1 MYFKLVEEIDK
12 TLPED
17 KYYEQKALE
26 EFGKTYYFYD
36 AGYILKDGSM
46 LNFSGE
52 KDKHFG
58 TRGEDHRA
66 IAIIFDEDISGSE
79 AMIKF
84 MNYGNIRIMDESPG
98 IDLIKEPTQ
107 KQYDT
112 IERFISNCFK
122 RREFYIDFSDTS
134 GRTVYNKQYS
144 GLLRSKNI
152 IEDIKNY
159 FRYGISEND
168 KIDDSDDWG
177 I

>member
-52 KDKHFG
+52 KGKHFG
-58 TRGEDHRA
+58 IRGEDHRA
-66 IAIIFDEDISGSE
+66 IAIIFDEDISSGTE

-112 IERFISNCFK
+112 IERFIFNCFQ

-134 GRTVYNKQYS
+134 GKVIYNKQYS

-159 FRYGISEND
+159 FRYGIPKDDEIYEN
-168 KIDDSDDWG
+168 
-177 I
+177 

>member
-1 MYFKLVEEIDK
+1 MYFQLIEEIDK
-12 TLPED
+12 NLPED

-26 EFGKTYYFYD
+26 EFGTTYYFYD
-36 AGYILKDGSM
+36 AGYVLKDGSM

-84 MNYGNIRIMDESPG
+84 MNYGNIRIMNESPG

-112 IERFISNCFK
+112 IERFISDRFTK
-122 RREFYIDFSDTS
+122 REFYIDFSDTS
-134 GRTVYNKQYS
+134 GRPVYNKQYS
-144 GLLRSKNI
+144 GLLRPKNI

-159 FRYGISEND
+159 FRYGIT
-168 KIDDSDDWG
+168 KDDEIYEDG
-177 I
+177 GQ

>member
-1 MYFKLVEEIDK
+1 MYFKLIEEIDK

-58 TRGEDHRA
+58 IRGEDHRA
-66 IAIIFDEDISGSE
+66 IAIIFDEDISGFE

-84 MNYGNIRIMDESPG
+84 MNYGNIRIMNESPG
-98 IDLIKEPTQ
+98 ITLIKKPTQ

-112 IERFISNCFK
+112 IERFISDRFTK
-122 RREFYIDFSDTS
+122 REFYIDFSDTS